1 MLFNSFEFIFLF
13 LPITVIGFSCIGKY
27 GHKKLAV
34 LWLVTASLF
43 YYSWWNP
50 VYFWLITASIVFNY
64 GIGTTLSKQLSL
76 SKFSRKIILA
86 SGIALNLSLLG
97 YFKYANFFLKNINSL
112 LDQPIVH
119 WDTIFLPL
127 AISFFTFQQI
137 AYLADAYED
146 RVHEHSFLHYCLFV
160 TFFPQLISG
169 PIVHHKEMMPQFERN
184 STYKLSSENIAVG
197 LTIFFIGLFKKAVLA
212 DGIAVYA
219 APVFEA
225 AEQNILL
232 TFLEA
237 WGGALGYTFQIYFD
251 FSGYSD
257 MAIGLG
263 RMFGINLPLNFHS
276 PYKAKSIIE
285 FWRRWHITLSRF
297 LRDYLYIPLGGNR
310 KGSVRRYLNLMIV
323 MFLGGLWHGA
333 GWTFIAWGAMHGF
346 YLIINNSWRTL
357 LRALGY
363 DSNGSG
369 WLGQRLS
376 QIVTFTAVVLAWV
389 IFRAESINGA
399 ENVLKGMAGLNGF
412 VMPESYLDGLNQIAP
427 IKSFLANI
435 GWEFHSL
442 KFLQGKA
449 EILSL
454 FFLLIVSWCAPNTQ
468 QIMHRYQ
475 SVFDIYRVEVKKWRW
490 NFLRWTPNF
499 AWFLF
504 TLTLATISI
513 YRMMSYGY
521 KEFIYRF
528 F

>member
-13 LPITVIGFSCIGKY
+13 LPITVIGFSGICRY
-27 GHKKLAV
+27 GSKRLAV
-34 LWLVTASLF
+34 LWLVAASLF

-50 VYFWLITASIVFNY
+50 AYFWLITVSIAFNY
-64 GIGTTLSKQLSL
+64 GVGIILAKLLTL

-86 SGIALNLSLLG
+86 SGVTLNLSLLG
-97 YFKYANFFLKNINSL
+97 YFKYANFFLENINSL
-112 LDQPIVH
+112 FSQSILHPETVI
-119 WDTIFLPL
+119 LPL

-137 AYLADAYED
+137 AYLADAYEE

-169 PIVHHKEMMPQFERN
+169 PIVHHKEMMPQFEKD

-197 LTIFFIGLFKKAVLA
+197 LTIFFIGLFKKAVMA
-212 DGIAVYA
+212 DGIAVYT

-225 AEQNILL
+225 AEQNVSL

-263 RMFGINLPLNFHS
+263 RIFGINLPLNFYS
-276 PYKAKSIIE
+276 PYKAKNIIE

-310 KGSVRRYLNLMIV
+310 KGSVKRYLNLTIV

-333 GWTFIAWGAMHGF
+333 GWTFVVWGAMHGF
-346 YLIINNSWRTL
+346 YLVINNGWRTL
-357 LRALGY
+357 RQVMGFN
-363 DSNGSG
+363 SNGPN
-369 WLGQRLS
+369 WLGRRSS
-376 QIVTFTAVVLAWV
+376 QAVTFTAVVFAWV
-389 IFRAESINGA
+389 LFRAKSLDGA

-412 VMPESYLDGLNQIAP
+412 VMPESYLGGLNQIVP
-427 IKSFLANI
+427 IKSLLSNI
-435 GWEFHSL
+435 GWEFHPL
-442 KFLQGKA
+442 KFFYGKA
-449 EILSL
+449 EILNL
-454 FFLLIVSWCAPNTQ
+454 LLLLIISMAAPNTQ
-468 QIMHRYQ
+468 QIMLRYH
-475 SVFDIYRVEVKKWRW
+475 SLFDIYRVEIKEWRW
-490 NFLRWTPNF
+490 NFVKWAPNF
-499 AWFLF
+499 TWFMF
-504 TLTLATISI
+504 TLSLAIISI